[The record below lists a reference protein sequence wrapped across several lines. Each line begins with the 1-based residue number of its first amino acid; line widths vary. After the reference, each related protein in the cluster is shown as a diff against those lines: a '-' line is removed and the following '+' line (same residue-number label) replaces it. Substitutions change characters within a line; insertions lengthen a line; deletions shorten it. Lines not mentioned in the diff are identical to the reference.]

1 MTTEEKLQHFLD
13 SCVTD
18 ARTRSDKMLEDYE
31 AALQKTFE
39 DHKADAKR
47 RQAMQIQ
54 TESEKIKRD
63 GNKQLSLEHT
73 ELRKAIGKTQEDLKD
88 RLFVELKDKLANFME
103 TSAYH
108 ELLEKQI
115 REETEFA
122 GDDPITI
129 YLDPADEQQLQ
140 RLAFHSGADIKI
152 SDHSFIGGTKAV
164 IPGKNVLIDNSFE
177 TRIAEERENFNFIDR
192 TAGTD
197 KSSPAGAAGGMKQ

>member
-73 ELRKAIGKTQEDLKD
+73 ELRKAIGKKQEDLKD
-88 RLFVELKDKLANFME
+88 CLFVELKDMLANFME

-115 REETEFA
+115 RQEIEFA
-122 GDDPITI
+122 GDEPITI
-129 YLDPADEQQLQ
+129 FLDPADEQQLQ
-140 RLAFHSGADIKI
+140 GLAFRNGADMKI
-152 SDHSFIGGTKAV
+152 SGHSFTGGTRAV

-177 TRIAEERENFNFIDR
+177 TRIAEERENFHFTER
-192 TAGTD
+192 TAGAD
-197 KSSPAGAAGGMKQ
+197 KTSLAGAAGGVKQ